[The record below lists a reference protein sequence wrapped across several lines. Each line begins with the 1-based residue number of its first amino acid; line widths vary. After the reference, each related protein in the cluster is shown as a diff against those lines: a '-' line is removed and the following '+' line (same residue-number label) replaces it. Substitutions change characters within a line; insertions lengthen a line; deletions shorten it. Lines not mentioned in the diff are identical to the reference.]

1 MGVSGVVVLV
11 LSLLA
16 APAGADDAK
25 TIVVASTTS
34 TVNSGLFDYILPLFH
49 ERTGIAVKALSAG
62 TGQAIRIAKRGD
74 ADVLFVHDR
83 ESEEA
88 FVAEGFGVER
98 HEVMYN
104 DFVIVG
110 PSADPARVRGFSDVI
125 LALDRIARAK
135 LPFTSRGDDSGTHKA
150 ELRLWKAAGVDPRP
164 DSGSWYRETG
174 SGQGATLNVAAG
186 MNAYMLCDRGTWL
199 AFKNR
204 RELGLLVEGDAR
216 LRNVYGLV
224 LVNPKRHPH
233 VKAGAGQVFIDWLIS
248 EEGQSAIGSLELNGE
263 PLFTPSAR
271 PEREARESTTGSVP
285 AELPASPDR

>member
-1 MGVSGVVVLV
+1 MTGVVVLV
-11 LSLLA
+11 LSLFVSI
-16 APAGADDAK
+16 AGADAAK

-34 TVNSGLFDYILPLFH
+34 TVNSGLFDHILPIFR
-49 ERTGIAVKALSAG
+49 ERTGIVVKPLAVG
-62 TGQAIRIAKRGD
+62 TGQAIRIARRGD

-83 ESEEA
+83 QSEET

-110 PSADPARVRGFSDVI
+110 PSADPARVGGVSDVA
-125 LALDRIARAK
+125 LALEQIARARA
-135 LPFTSRGDDSGTHKA
+135 PFASRGDDSGTHKA
-150 ELRLWKAAGVDPRP
+150 ELRLWKAAGVDPHP
-164 DSGSWYRETG
+164 DSGTWYRETG

-186 MNAYMLCDRGTWL
+186 MSAYMLSDRGTWL
-199 AFKNR
+199 NFKNR
-204 RELGLLVEGDAR
+204 RDLRLLVEADAR

-233 VKAGAGQVFIDWLIS
+233 VNAGAGQVFIDWLIS
-248 EEGQSAIGSLELNGE
+248 EEGQSAIGSLEVNGE

-271 PEREARESTTGSVP
+271 PES
-285 AELPASPDR
+285 